1 MSSGYFVVLTDIFK
15 NKTSFYKSPL
25 FIFGILFI
33 LFPIIIFYAQIFI
46 NSLTSII
53 IALTGIISFV
63 ILIVFLCL
71 MSKRTAY
78 GIEILGKIKG
88 FKNFLETAEKEKLEA
103 LVLDDPKYFYNIL
116 PYTYVLDIS
125 DKWIKKFETIGINE
139 PDWYVS
145 NTPFNYI
152 VMSNFMHNTLNRVQ
166 RDMISTPN
174 SSGGSYG
181 SGGGFS
187 GGGFGGGGGSSW

>member
-1 MSSGYFVVLTDIFK
+1 
-15 NKTSFYKSPL
+15 
-25 FIFGILFI
+25 
-33 LFPIIIFYAQIFI
+33 
-46 NSLTSII
+46 
-53 IALTGIISFV
+53 
-63 ILIVFLCL
+63 

-187 GGGFGGGGGSSW
+187 VEDLEAGAEALGNFKFKFEMNKIISNFFNIKHLNY